1 MNTINKEQFM
11 ALLRHTLTFLGGFL
25 VMRGQLDTAGQEQL
39 IGSVMTLA
47 GVIWSY
53 WIKK

>member
-1 MNTINKEQFM
+1 MNTINKEQF
-11 ALLRHTLTFLGGFL
+11 LGVVRHILTFVGGIL
-25 VMRGQLDTAGQEQL
+25 VMRGQLDTLGQEQL

-47 GVIWSY
+47 GVVWSY